1 MYMMNKSI
9 KIKKRIKME
18 NKNNTVDVEPLDKIK
33 HEARIQRVAEMLIS
47 GHSKRQVIDI
57 LSEEWQCS
65 KTTISTIVKET
76 IVYLHQEN
84 EMDREHLRSL
94 NLARLDNIFGEAES
108 IRDKLKTIELIN
120 KTGNLY
126 DTSVN
131 VKTTED
137 IRIDIGV

>member
-1 MYMMNKSI
+1 MAKS
-9 KIKKRIKME
+9 KKD
-18 NKNNTVDVEPLDKIK
+18 NNVSKPNTIEVMSLDDIK
-33 HEARIQRVAEMLIS
+33 HEARIQRVADMLIS
-47 GHSKRQVIDI
+47 GRSKKQVIDI

-65 KTTISTIVKET
+65 RTTISTIVKET

-84 EMDREHLRSL
+84 ELDREQLRSL
-94 NLARLDNIFGEAES
+94 NLARLDSIFGDAES
-108 IRDKLKTIELIN
+108 VRDKLKTIDLIN

>member
-1 MYMMNKSI
+1 
-9 KIKKRIKME
+9 ME
-18 NKNNTVDVEPLDKIK
+18 NQNNTIEVEPLDKIK
-33 HEARIQRVAEMLIS
+33 QEARIQRVSDMLIS
-47 GHSKRQVIDI
+47 GYSKRQVIDI

-84 EMDREHLRSL
+84 EIDREHLRSL
-94 NLARLDNIFGEAES
+94 NLARLDNIFGEAKS
-108 IRDKLKTIELIN
+108 IKDKLKTIDLIN

-131 VKTTED
+131 VKTAED

>member
-1 MYMMNKSI
+1 MMKS
-9 KIKKRIKME
+9 KKEVSKS
-18 NKNNTVDVEPLDKIK
+18 NTIEVMSLDDIK

>member
-1 MYMMNKSI
+1 
-9 KIKKRIKME
+9 ME
-18 NKNNTVDVEPLDKIK
+18 NQNNTIEVEPLDKIK
-33 HEARIQRVAEMLIS
+33 QEARIQRVADMLIS
-47 GHSKRQVIDI
+47 GYSKRQVIDI

-84 EMDREHLRSL
+84 EIDREHLRSL
-94 NLARLDNIFGEAES
+94 NLARLDNIFGEAKS
-108 IRDKLKTIELIN
+108 IKDKLKTIDLIN

-131 VKTTED
+131 VKTAED

>member
-1 MYMMNKSI
+1 MES
-9 KIKKRIKME
+9 KK
-18 NKNNTVDVEPLDKIK
+18 NTIEVEPLDKIK
-33 HEARIQRVAEMLIS
+33 HEARIQRVADMLIS
-47 GHSKRQVIDI
+47 GHSKKQVIDI

-65 KTTISTIVKET
+65 RTTISTIVKET

-84 EMDREHLRSL
+84 ELDREQLRSL
-94 NLARLDNIFGEAES
+94 NLARLDSIFGDAES
-108 IRDKLKTIELIN
+108 IRDKLKTIDLIN

>member
-1 MYMMNKSI
+1 
-9 KIKKRIKME
+9 ME
-18 NKNNTVDVEPLDKIK
+18 SKNNTIEVEPLDKIK
-33 HEARIQRVAEMLIS
+33 QEARIQRVADMLIS
-47 GHSKRQVIDI
+47 GYSKRQVIDI

-84 EMDREHLRSL
+84 EIDREHLRSL
-94 NLARLDNIFGEAES
+94 NLARLDNIFGEAKS
-108 IRDKLKTIELIN
+108 IKDKLKTIDLIN
-120 KTGNLY
+120 KTGCLY
-126 DTSVN
+126 DNNVN

>member
-1 MYMMNKSI
+1 MMKS
-9 KIKKRIKME
+9 
-18 NKNNTVDVEPLDKIK
+18 NTIEVEPLDKIK

-126 DTSVN
+126 DTSVK
-131 VKTTED
+131 VAVEDD

>member
-1 MYMMNKSI
+1 MAKS
-9 KIKKRIKME
+9 KKD
-18 NKNNTVDVEPLDKIK
+18 NNVSKPNTIEVMSLDDIK
-33 HEARIQRVAEMLIS
+33 HEARIQRVADMLIS
-47 GHSKRQVIDI
+47 GHSKKQVIDI

-65 KTTISTIVKET
+65 RTTISTIVKET

-84 EMDREHLRSL
+84 ELDREQLRSL
-94 NLARLDNIFGEAES
+94 NLARLDSIFGDAES
-108 IRDKLKTIELIN
+108 VRDKLKTIDLIN